1 MSGTHPTA
9 ALQKADQQH
18 YLHPFTEHAA
28 MWKHGTRII
37 TRAEGCYIYDSEGN
51 RYFDGMAGLWCV
63 NIGYG
68 RKELAEVA
76 HQQMLELPYYNSF
89 FQTAQQPAIELAALL
104 SEVTPEPYHRAFF
117 GCSGSDGNDTIV
129 RLARYYWQLQG
140 KPQRQVIISRKNAY
154 HGSTMAGAS
163 LGGMAPMHA
172 IGGLPLPDIVHIDQP
187 YYYGYQGDMD
197 EAAFGKHCARALE
210 RKIQELGA
218 DRVAAFIAEPVQG
231 AGGVIVPP
239 DTYWPEIQRI
249 CQEYDILL
257 AVDEVI
263 CGFGRTGEWFG
274 SDTYQIK
281 GDFLTI
287 AKGLSSGYQPIG
299 AVMVGDRVARELAER
314 GREFTHGYTYSG
326 HPVAAAVALKN
337 VQIMRDERLIE
348 NARDN
353 VMDYFQQQLRT
364 LQDHPL
370 VGEVRGVGFLGALE
384 IVADKAAKKRFAPAM
399 RGSTAV
405 RDAAMHQHG
414 LIVRAVSEGIVLC
427 PPLILTREQVDEIV
441 ERLQGALDTAAGG
454 LG

>member
-1 MSGTHPTA
+1 MPSTHPTA

-18 YLHPFTEHAA
+18 HLHPFTHHAA
-28 MWKHGTRII
+28 MWQDGARII
-37 TRAEGCYIYDSEGN
+37 TRAENCYIHDSEGK

-76 HQQMLELPYYNSF
+76 HRQMLELPYYNSF
-89 FQTAQQPAIELAALL
+89 FQTAQLPAIELAELL
-104 SEVTPEPYHRAFF
+104 AEVTPAPYTRAFF

-129 RLARYYWQLQG
+129 RLARYYWELQG
-140 KPQRQVIISRKNAY
+140 KPERRVIISRKNAY
-154 HGSTMAGAS
+154 HGSTLAGAS
-163 LGGMAPMHA
+163 LGGMAAMHA
-172 IGGLPLPDIVHIDQP
+172 VGGLPLPDIEHVDQP
-187 YYYGYQGDMD
+187 YYYAYEGDLD
-197 EAAFGKHCARALE
+197 EAAFGMECARSLE
-210 RKIQELGA
+210 RKIKQLGPK
-218 DRVAAFIAEPVQG
+218 RVAAFIAEPVQG

-249 CQEYDILL
+249 CKEYDILL

-274 SDTYQIK
+274 SDTFSIT

-299 AVMVGDRVARELAER
+299 AVMVGDRVAKELAER

-337 VQIMRDERLIE
+337 VQIMRDEKIIE
-348 NARDN
+348 TARDN

-364 LQDHPL
+364 LNDHPI

-384 IVADKAAKKRFAPAM
+384 IVADKTTKKRFQPAM
-399 RGSTAV
+399 AGSTAV
-405 RDAAMHQHG
+405 RDAAMNQHG
-414 LIVRAVSEGIVLC
+414 LIVRAVAEGIVIC
-427 PPLILTREQVDEIV
+427 PPLIITREQVDELV
-441 ERLQGALDTAAGG
+441 ERLGGALDSAAGG
-454 LG
+454 L